1 MSMHDLREALERHG
15 RHVCSFLILG
25 DPNPDLSV
33 QLAVTAVEQ
42 GVTMLELGMPFS
54 DPCADGPAVQ
64 EACGRAA
71 AADVSTEAALEI
83 LGEIHSRCP
92 GVPKN
97 LLVYGNLVHARGY
110 RKFCEDAADAGASSL
125 LVPDIPLEE
134 SRELSNACSDG
145 GLAHVQLI
153 GPRTTTERLM
163 AIDAVVDGFL
173 YLAAHQ
179 GITGANLAA
188 GEERASLVGRV
199 VGQVR
204 NPVCLGFGLTSRE
217 DLSQAFDA
225 GARMAVVGSRLA
237 RVIAETWPR
246 GQQVLLERFGNVCRE
261 LSGREE

>member
-1 MSMHDLREALERHG
+1 MSMHDLREALGRHS

-33 QLAVTAVEQ
+33 RLAVTAVEQ

-64 EACGRAA
+64 EACSRATA
-71 AADVSTEAALEI
+71 AGVSTAAALEI

-110 RKFCEDAADAGASSL
+110 RKFCKDAANAGASSL

-134 SRELSNACSDG
+134 F
-145 GLAHVQLI
+145 AHVQLI

-179 GITGANLAA
+179 GITGANMAA
-188 GEERASLVGRV
+188 GEVRATLVGRV

-204 NPVCLGFGLTSRE
+204 NAVCLGFGLTRRE